1 LPKNNK
7 RAKKHNR
14 NGIWDSE
21 TENPGETNEKTI
33 KYKEQSRPETPKK
46 CCVKF
51 EEKRKNSRAPA
62 AVREGTAGRA
72 LLLSG

>member
-51 EEKRKNSRAPA
+51 EEKRKNSSAPA
-62 AVREGTAGRA
+62 AVR
-72 LLLSG
+72 